1 MGNDLQ
7 KEPLLLSAV
16 QPVRNYADQ
25 FESLSAGA
33 LHAFLVPAFDV
44 SGYREFALQVSGTWS
59 GTLTFQGSLD
69 GTTFY
74 PVVALPVGGGLQVS
88 TTTANGIFLGFLGC
102 KYLRV
107 QMTAYT
113 SGTAVGALRLSTVP
127 LGLDMLVN
135 SLAVVSAG
143 AVAHDGVDSGNPV
156 KVGGKARSADAAAVA
171 TGDRADLYMDLLG
184 KVVVVPQAPRALLG
198 CASVTLTTTTET
210 TLLSAGGAGIFV
222 DLSWVCITNTSATAV
237 RVDFR
242 PATAGTVGLS
252 VLAPAGLN
260 VMMPFVEVP
269 FLQTT
274 ANNNW
279 TVQLGAAVTDVRISA
294 GSLKRLA

>member
-7 KEPLLLSAV
+7 KDPLLLSAV
-16 QPVRNYADQ
+16 KAVRNYADQ
-25 FESLSAGA
+25 FSSLSAGS
-33 LHAFLVPAFDV
+33 LNAFLVPAFEV
-44 SGYREFALQVSGTWS
+44 SGYREFALQVAGTWS
-59 GTLTFQGSLD
+59 GSLTFQGSLD
-69 GTTFY
+69 GMTFY

-102 KYLRV
+102 RYLRV
-107 QMTAYT
+107 QMTVYT
-113 SGTAVGALRLSTVP
+113 SGTALGVLRLSTVP

-135 SLAVVSAG
+135 SMAVVSAG
-143 AVAHDGVDSGNPV
+143 AIAHDGVDSGNPV
-156 KVGGKARSADAAAVA
+156 KIGGKARSADAAAVA
-171 TGDRADLYMDLLG
+171 TGDRADLYVDLLG
-184 KVVVVPQAPRALLG
+184 KMVVVPQAPRALLG
-198 CASVTLTTTTET
+198 CVSVTLTTTSET

-222 DLSWVCITNTSATAV
+222 DLSWVCIANTSATAV

-252 VLAPAGLN
+252 VMAPAGVN
-260 VMMPFVEVP
+260 VLIPFTEVP

>member
-1 MGNDLQ
+1 MGKDLL
-7 KEPLLLSAV
+7 KDPMLLAAV
-16 QPVRNYADQ
+16 QPVRSYADQ

-33 LHAFLVPAFDV
+33 LNAFLVPAFEV
-44 SGYREFALQVSGTWS
+44 SGYREFALQISGTWA

-69 GTTFY
+69 GSTFY
-74 PVVALPVGGGLQVS
+74 NVVALSVSGGLQVS

-102 KYLRV
+102 KFLRV

-113 SGTAVGALRLSTVP
+113 SGTAVGVLRLSTVP

-135 SLAVVSAG
+135 SMSVVSAG

-156 KVGGKARSADAAAVA
+156 KIGGKARSADAVAVA

-184 KVVVVPQAPRALLG
+184 KVVVVPQAPRALLV

-222 DLSWVCITNTSATAV
+222 DLSWVCIANTSATAV

-252 VLAPAGLN
+252 VMAPAGLN
-260 VMMPFVEVP
+260 VMIPFSDVP

-279 TVQLGAAVTDVRISA
+279 TVQLGAAVTDVRISV